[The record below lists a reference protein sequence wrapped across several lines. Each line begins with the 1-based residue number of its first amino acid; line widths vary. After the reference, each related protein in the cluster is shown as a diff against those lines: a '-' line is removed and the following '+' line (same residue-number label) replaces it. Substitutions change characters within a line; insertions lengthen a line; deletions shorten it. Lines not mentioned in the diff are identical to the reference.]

1 MSFCV
6 GKNMTLG
13 PIIMSDIT
21 PHLIWGTS
29 MGGGG
34 SQKAG
39 HAGAACHVLRAVV
52 LEQTQVWKAE
62 PR

>member
-1 MSFCV
+1 
-6 GKNMTLG
+6 
-13 PIIMSDIT
+13 MSDII

-34 SQKAG
+34 SQKEG